1 LVISLDAR
9 KMTTLAVLLSKL
21 EMLFFTTVS
30 IAFRMMTR

>member
-1 LVISLDAR
+1 
-9 KMTTLAVLLSKL
+9 MTTLAVLLSKL